1 MLTQPHEAFQVF
13 HYLDKTLN
21 QLKDNP
27 RMSVHEDLDA
37 WGNFFA
43 PHVQLFLQH
52 KVCPCLIGLQQQLGT
67 PQANAVIDYAL
78 LSMQMI
84 VEENSDAHD
93 AITDQLDGIWYD
105 GMEQTGIEI
114 HNNTLGPLLSE
125 LASVVYTGRKKQST
139 LSL

>member
-21 QLKDNP
+21 KLKDNP
-27 RMSVHEDLDA
+27 RMSVHEDLDV

-52 KVCPCLIGLQQQLGT
+52 EVCPCLIGLQQQLDT

-93 AITDQLDGIWYD
+93 AITDQLDVIWYD
-105 GMEQTGIEI
+105 GMEQMGIEI
-114 HNNTLGPLLSE
+114 HNNTLGPLLSD

-139 LSL
+139 LS